1 MLYALKMCVLTVMV
15 FLTASV
21 AIFFAVM
28 AMECKQ
34 FPWLMAGNIL
44 LSLNLLGA
52 CWYFLRSFRYIKHP
66 DFNYDGPHTI
76 TGQGE
81 YRKEYRD

>member
-21 AIFFAVM
+21 AIFFVVM

-34 FPWLMAGNIL
+34 MPWLMGGYL
-44 LSLNLLGA
+44 LMSGNLLGA
-52 CWYFLRSFRYIKHP
+52 CWYFLGSFRYIKHP
-66 DFNYDGPHTI
+66 DMEVIED
-76 TGQGE
+76 
-81 YRKEYRD
+81 